1 MRHFYRYYE
10 KSSIVIT
17 KRESY
22 FGADFRGTS
31 SAKGVQKFFLFGS
44 TFLIFDFLLV
54 LMSLFFFLFVFFI
67 RYKFSIFSSLMFSD
81 SPQLK

>member
-31 SAKGVQKFFLFGS
+31 SAKGVKKFFVRQYISNF
-44 TFLIFDFLLV
+44 
-54 LMSLFFFLFVFFI
+54 
-67 RYKFSIFSSLMFSD
+67 
-81 SPQLK
+81 